1 MIKQD
6 TEHLSLEKGRRPGQP
21 GHEIAQRFLERRM
34 NEISLAPFKNNTFA
48 LPYGKFTNLA
58 GVIKGTDSSAL
69 PVLIGAHYDSA
80 IDGPSSDDNAV
91 SVALVLHTAEL
102 LIKKPSRRSAII
114 AFFDAEEKPN
124 FLTENMG
131 SVRFYEDHC
140 RETEFACVIILDMI
154 GHNFEVGVPPV
165 DFLVPGIK
173 NFMFVLGSESHSQL
187 PGIVEEASTNTKKL
201 RVIPTLN
208 RYIGDRSDHHAFR
221 KAGQPYLFLSRGWGK
236 YSHTPKDN
244 IQWINFSGV
253 QRVENFLIK
262 LLEQLDTASMET
274 SRGPVDPFR
283 YEIRMMR
290 KAIGWPLPFILACLG
305 FFKLALHSRKDIDS
319 VMRKVLKLANF

>member
-6 TEHLSLEKGRRPGQP
+6 TEQLSLEKGRRPGQP
-21 GHEIAQRFLERRM
+21 GHEIALKFLERRM
-34 NEISLAPFKNNTFA
+34 GEIGLAPYEGDSYA
-48 LPYGKFTNLA
+48 LPYGEFTNLA
-58 GVIKGTDSSAL
+58 GVIEGTDSSAL

-91 SVALVLHTAEL
+91 SVALILHTAEL
-102 LIKKPSRRSAII
+102 LIKKSPSRSTVI

-124 FLTENMG
+124 FLTKNMG
-131 SVRFYEDHC
+131 SLRFYKDHC
-140 RETEFACVIILDMI
+140 EDMEFACVIILDMI

-165 DFLVPGIK
+165 DLLVPGIK
-173 NFMFVLGSESHSQL
+173 DFMFVLGSESHTQL
-187 PGIVEEASTNTKKL
+187 PDIVERASKDTKRL
-201 RVIPTLN
+201 RIIPTLN

-253 QRVENFLIK
+253 HRIENFLLR
-262 LLEQLDTASMET
+262 LLEQLDTAPMET
-274 SRGPVDPFR
+274 RLEPADPFR

-305 FFKLALHSRKDIDS
+305 FFRMALHSREDINS
-319 VMRKVLKLANF
+319 LMRKVLKLAKF

>member
-6 TEHLSLEKGRRPGQP
+6 TEQLSLEKGRRPGQP
-21 GHEIAQRFLERRM
+21 GHEIALKYLNRRM
-34 NEISLAPFKNNTFA
+34 REIGLTPFRDNVLS
-48 LPYGKFTNLA
+48 LPYGNFTNLA
-58 GVIKGTDSSAL
+58 GVIEGTDSSAL

-91 SVALVLHTAEL
+91 SVALILHTAEL
-102 LIKKPSRRSAII
+102 LMKNPPSRKTVI

-124 FLTENMG
+124 FLTKNMG

-140 RETEFACVIILDMI
+140 GETEFACVIILDMI

-187 PGIVEEASTNTKKL
+187 PEIVEEASRNTKKL
-201 RVIPTLN
+201 RIIPTLN
-208 RYIGDRSDHHAFR
+208 SYIGDRSDHYAFR

-253 QRVENFLIK
+253 HRVENFLLR
-262 LLEQLDTASMET
+262 LLEQLDTAPMET
-274 SRGPVDPFR
+274 RRGPVDPFKD
-283 YEIRMMR
+283 EIRMMR

-305 FFKLALHSRKDIDS
+305 FFRMALHSRKDIDS
-319 VMRKVLKLANF
+319 LIRKVLKLAKL

>member
-6 TEHLSLEKGRRPGQP
+6 TEQLSLEKGRRPGQP
-21 GHEIAQRFLERRM
+21 GHEIALKFLESRM
-34 NEISLAPFKNNTFA
+34 SEIGLAPYESDNYA
-48 LPYGKFTNLA
+48 LPYGVFTNLA
-58 GVIKGTDSSAL
+58 GIIKGTDSSAL

-80 IDGPSSDDNAV
+80 IDSQCSDDNAV
-91 SVALVLHTAEL
+91 SVALILHTAEL
-102 LIKKPSRRSAII
+102 LTRNPPSRKTII
-114 AFFDAEEKPN
+114 AFFDAEEKPT

-140 RETEFACVIILDMI
+140 REAEFACVIILDMI

-165 DFLVPGIK
+165 DLLVPGIK
-173 NFMFVLGSESHSQL
+173 DFMFVLGSESHGLL
-187 PGIVEEASTNTKKL
+187 PEIVEEASANTKKL

-208 RYIGDRSDHHAFR
+208 RYIGDRSDHHAF
-221 KAGQPYLFLSRGWGK
+221 KEAGQPYLFLSRGWGK
-236 YSHTPKDN
+236 HSHTPEDN
-244 IQWINFSGV
+244 ISWINFKGV
-253 QRVENFLIK
+253 QRVESFLIR

-274 SRGPVDPFR
+274 SRHPADPFR

-290 KAIGWPLPFILACLG
+290 KAIGWPLPVILACLG

-319 VMRKVLKLANF
+319 LMGKVLKLAKV

>member
-6 TEHLSLEKGRRPGQP
+6 AEHLSLKQGRRPGQP
-21 GHEIAQRFLERRM
+21 GHEIALKYLENRM
-34 NEISLAPFKNNTFA
+34 AEIGLAPFKNSVFT
-48 LPYGKFTNLA
+48 LPCGDFTNLA
-58 GVIKGTDSSAL
+58 GVIEGTDSSAL

-80 IDGPSSDDNAV
+80 IDGPCSDDNAV

-102 LIKKPSRRSAII
+102 LVKKPPARKTII
-114 AFFDAEEKPN
+114 VFFDAEEKPN
-124 FLTENMG
+124 FLTKNMG
-131 SVRFYEDHC
+131 SIRFCEDHC
-140 RETEFACVIILDMI
+140 RKTEFACVIILDMI

-165 DFLVPGIK
+165 DYLVPGIK
-173 NFMFVLGSESHSQL
+173 NFMFVLGSESHGQL
-187 PGIVEEASTNTKKL
+187 PEIVEEASNNTEKL

-244 IQWINFSGV
+244 IQWINFQGV
-253 QRVENFLIK
+253 QRVESFLIR

-290 KAIGWPLPFILACLG
+290 KAIGWPLPIILACLG

-319 VMRKVLKLANF
+319 VMRKVLKLAKF